1 MRQAAYQFARHQIH
15 PLIFIASHVQP
26 PPREDDPNH
35 VVVEKHP
42 EDSALEHANNHHTNE
57 ADKKNLE
64 WDARV
69 HHHPTNARR
78 HYFHD
83 SWLGL
88 VENAL
93 RLADLCPPELP
104 LRRRRRR
111 QDSDSIW
118 HNQNSPPRQPQPQ
131 KRRVQQPTILDDDQ
145 DKDND
150 KDTAFFS
157 FEEEETEEEDPPRS
171 SPPSTTTSCSC
182 PTLHQPHPT
191 RTTTA
196 RPSSYSIHVQ
206 ATYSSHQSR
215 HGSRVP
221 QQHPQ
226 NDQNE
231 NDEKAAAP
239 NGSRHRPWPGLQQ
252 ALDHV
257 ARLRRH
263 SHNELARQPQP
274 LQEPRT
280 AHSTA
285 NGTSANTTICAPFE
299 SCIHVWLHEGIYEL
313 TRPLVLHGPWHS
325 HVTIQAMPGHT
336 VWIVGSRRVMT
347 TTKPTTRRRRRRRTT
362 QSSQQT
368 SGRGHTNSRR
378 NSSSSTGKLPQKQQQ
393 PQRPTTRNKKRESNT
408 IYALD
413 LRDWWLEWNRKT
425 RSQSASSASETRM
438 GGGDND
444 LQQQS
449 RDDDPNDTNKK
460 NDDHSSVHDVDVPKL
475 VSLFAGHHDNDE
487 SIRYVR
493 ARWPNANPELDQWGY
508 ASPHKL
514 QYSIDSAA
522 VVEWHRPPPGRPPQF
537 TWINFDTPSNNSSSV
552 PRKNNSA
559 MSGYNG
565 YASGVGG
572 VCADLWGPL
581 PSYWCSNHSQG
592 GWTEVDQECAQTGHL
607 QLPLSMTYNLTALQ
621 ERPDYPHHYP
631 HDDRNHQHGPNWTG
645 GIVHAWHSQ
654 TWSMHM
660 FEITHQHHGPDPAPN
675 GPTTGRLQFAPGGG
689 RQGGRNWCRCD
700 QCTYAASWCG
710 QHDATQPWKDTRL
723 ISGTWMVENVLDE
736 LDQPGE
742 YFLDRQDL
750 ILYVIPNKTSITDS
764 HDDENNDTTNKNDR
778 TSDYSSQDTDL
789 RDTHKVDKDT
799 WVQDFRLG
807 WLERLLDLRD
817 GVEDVTIQNLGFR
830 ETAGTYLAPDWSAPS
845 GGDWSLHRNGAIF
858 LQNVSNITI
867 RHCRFEKLDGTA
879 IFLSQKTRH
888 VTIEH
893 SSFAWLGENAIA
905 TWGETKDYD
914 GTEENFPMYTVIQ
927 HNLMRELGIYQKQSS
942 AVGQCKAAMTTIRNN
957 IMFNMPRAAI
967 NFNDMLGGGDIV
979 EGNLIFNT
987 CRESGDHGPINTWDR
1002 QPFLTT
1008 LRYGTDTPS
1017 FDPIPRIIR
1026 HNLIFANY
1034 GASQGVD
1041 NDDGSSW
1048 YHIYRNVFYDAK
1060 GFKMDY
1066 GGHDSVFEDNLVL
1079 SYGLNQSDCFEV
1091 GNFLPG
1097 HGHVMRQNKCLVG
1110 LQGDSHPYHHW
1121 CGDPMCSE
1129 HSSMY
1134 RPPPQSPQRHMKQQ
1148 NNDSPKSRSR
1158 SHKIPHHS
1166 SWRNASSAPVIVG
1179 TMYSACENSS
1189 FGLSSNQYF
1198 TPTGSAAIQCN
1209 GQLFDLE
1216 TVQRHFHLEQGSTV
1230 QALPSN
1236 VSTIVEWVWETLID
1250 DKSRRN

>member
-1 MRQAAYQFARHQIH
+1 MDPTNCWTSTTDNKVTPRAIYPGRGRRFKFRKKKEWEDPQK
-15 PLIFIASHVQP
+15 PP
-26 PPREDDPNH
+26 PPRQDA
-35 VVVEKHP
+35 VEKHS
-42 EDSALEHANNHHTNE
+42 EDSALEHANHHHTNKLE
-57 ADKKNLE
+57 EE
-64 WDARV
+64 WDARD
-69 HHHPTNARR
+69 HYPTAPHR
-78 HYFHD
+78 HFHD

-104 LRRRRRR
+104 SRQRR
-111 QDSDSIW
+111 QDSDWNRRHTQS
-118 HNQNSPPRQPQPQ
+118 SPQPQPQ
-131 KRRVQQPTILDDDQ
+131 DDV
-145 DKDND
+145 
-150 KDTAFFS
+150 
-157 FEEEETEEEDPPRS
+157 PRS
-171 SPPSTTTSCSC
+171 SPTTSCSC
-182 PTLHQPHPT
+182 PTLHQPDHFHDDKEDDGNKT
-191 RTTTA
+191 RL
-196 RPSSYSIHVQ
+196 SSHSIHVQ
-206 ATYSSHQSR
+206 ATYSSRQSR

-221 QQHPQ
+221 QNHAE

-231 NDEKAAAP
+231 TDEKGAAP

-257 ARLRRH
+257 ARIRRH
-263 SHNELARQPQP
+263 SHEVATQPQP
-274 LQEPRT
+274 EQHKPTTRST
-280 AHSTA
+280 HSTA
-285 NGTSANTTICAPFE
+285 NGTHSGTTVCC

-325 HVTIQAMPGHT
+325 HVTIQAMPGHSA
-336 VWIVGSRRVMT
+336 WIVGSRRVVT
-347 TTKPTTRRRRRRRTT
+347 TAKAITTKPTRKRTA
-362 QSSQQT
+362 QSPQLAR
-368 SGRGHTNSRR
+368 RGHTNSRR

-393 PQRPTTRNKKRESNT
+393 TQRPTTRNKKRESNT

-425 RSQSASSASETRM
+425 HSQSASSASETRM

-449 RDDDPNDTNKK
+449 RDDDPKDTNKK

-572 VCADLWGPL
+572 VCVDMWGPF

-592 GWTEVDQECAQTGHL
+592 GWAEVDQECAQTGHL

-660 FEITHQHHGPDPAPN
+660 FEITHQDHGLDPAPN

-750 ILYVIPNKTSITDS
+750 ILYVIPNKTRITDS
-764 HDDENNDTTNKNDR
+764 HDDENNDTTNKNDHS
-778 TSDYSSQDTDL
+778 TDSNQDTN
-789 RDTHKVDKDT
+789 DTHTVNNDE

-830 ETAGTYLAPDWSAPS
+830 ETASTYLAPDWSAPS

-893 SSFAWLGENAIA
+893 NSFGWLGENAIA

-987 CRESGDHGPINTWDR
+987 CRESGDHGPSNTWDR

-1079 SYGLNQSDCFEV
+1079 SYGLNHSDCFEV
-1091 GNFLPG
+1091 ANFLPG
-1097 HGHVMRQNKCLVG
+1097 HGHAMRRNKCLVG
-1110 LQGDSHPYHHW
+1110 LQGDSHPYHQG

-1129 HSSMY
+1129 HSSMF
-1134 RPPPQSPQRHMKQQ
+1134 RPPLLLSQSPRRRMKQQ
-1148 NNDSPKSRSR
+1148 HNDSPKSRSR
-1158 SHKIPHHS
+1158 SRKSHHHS
-1166 SWRNASSAPVIVG
+1166 SWRNASAALVIVG

-1189 FGLSSNQYF
+1189 FGLSSNQYY

-1216 TVQRHFHLEQGSTV
+1216 TVQRHFSLEQGSTV
-1230 QALPSN
+1230 QALPTN
-1236 VSTIVEWVWETLID
+1236 TTSTIVEWVWETLID